1 MLAMKLP
8 RITPSMGAV
17 VYPNEVISLILLK
30 VPVVLGFEL
39 FFFLSTIVSSKI
51 IDEILYTI
59 SSIIFHIIS
68 RVSDVGRLPFF
79 EL

>member
-1 MLAMKLP
+1 MKLP
-8 RITPSMGAV
+8 RITPSLGAV

-39 FFFLSTIVSSKI
+39 FFLSTIVSSKI

-59 SSIIFHIIS
+59 SSIVFHIIS

-79 EL
+79 DL

>member
-1 MLAMKLP
+1 
-8 RITPSMGAV
+8 MGAV

-39 FFFLSTIVSSKI
+39 FLFLSTIVSSKI
-51 IDEILYTI
+51 IEEILYTI
-59 SSIIFHIIS
+59 SSIVFHIIS
-68 RVSDVGRLPFF
+68 RVSDVGCLPFF

>member
-1 MLAMKLP
+1 
-8 RITPSMGAV
+8 MGAV

-39 FFFLSTIVSSKI
+39 FFLSTIVSSKI

-59 SSIIFHIIS
+59 SSIVFHIIS
-68 RVSDVGRLPFF
+68 RVSVVGRLPFF